1 MTRMMQLRIVAA
13 LAIAAGSLGAP
24 SAWAF
29 STENLNVGG
38 ANSRYADPDS
48 QVNGHGVAGPLGST
62 MHFGAGSGLTPYN
75 RFQGSSNFGGANAN
89 YPPPQPYSMPPGNGG
104 N

>member
-1 MTRMMQLRIVAA
+1 MAFSMRLLMVAA
-13 LAIAAGSLGAP
+13 LAIAAGSLGTS

-29 STENLNVGG
+29 STENLSVGG

-48 QVNGHGVAGPLGST
+48 QVNGQGIPGPAGST
-62 MHFGAGSGLTPYN
+62 IHFGTGSALSPYSH
-75 RFQGSSNFGGANAN
+75 FQGSSNFGGSSSN
-89 YPPPQPYSMPPGNGG
+89 YPPPQPYALPPGNGH